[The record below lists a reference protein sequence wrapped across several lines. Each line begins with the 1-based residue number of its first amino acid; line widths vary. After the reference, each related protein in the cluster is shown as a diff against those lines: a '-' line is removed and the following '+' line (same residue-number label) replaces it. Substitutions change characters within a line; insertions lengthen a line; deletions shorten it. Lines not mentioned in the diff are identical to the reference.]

1 MSCHALRNPHGK
13 ITAIITLPDI
23 YKFKG
28 FIFENHHFFGARK
41 LKKDFTD
48 AGNPGRKF
56 WKAWSEWDKLSKE
69 EKEATRI

>member
-13 ITAIITLPDI
+13 ITAIITFPDI
-23 YKFKG
+23 YQFKG
-28 FIFENHHFFGARK
+28 FTFQVHYYCGPMK
-41 LKKDFTD
+41 LKKDGSESART
-48 AGNPGRKF
+48 GRKF